1 MATNNAVSTEVIKSA
16 LVVEEVKV
24 SNFQK
29 AGTKT
34 AVLKQTIETISKYP
48 TKSVSSDKQDNIF
61 SMQDFGFEEQKFT
74 SVRTNVAFLDVPENS
89 TIESVE
95 VQLRKFPNAC
105 LYRII
110 SNEPIL
116 TDKQK
121 YSISAG
127 LKTMDDYANSQV
139 IRFGEGSPDA
149 GELILDSNGK
159 VQYRAVYFS
168 ATEKEDMDLRTH
180 DEVNYMSKE
189 IELEFNE
196 SILTRSM

>member
-1 MATNNAVSTEVIKSA
+1 MATNNAVSTEVRKSA
-16 LVVEEVKV
+16 LIVEEVKV

-61 SMQDFGFEEQKFT
+61 SMEDFGFEEQEFT
-74 SVRTNVAFLDVPENS
+74 SVRTNVAFLDVPANS

-95 VQLRKFPNAC
+95 AQLKKFPKAC

-127 LKTMDDYANSQV
+127 LKTKDDYANSQV

-180 DEVNYMSKE
+180 DEVNYMSEKIKE
-189 IELEFNE
+189 EFNE

>member
-1 MATNNAVSTEVIKSA
+1 MTTNNAVSTEVRKSA

-29 AGTKT
+29 PGTKT
-34 AVLKQTIETISKYP
+34 AIIKQTVETISTYP

-61 SMQDFGFEEQKFT
+61 SMQDFGFEEQEFT
-74 SVRTNVAFLDVPENS
+74 SIRTNVAFLDVPENS

-95 VQLRKFPNAC
+95 AQLRKFPKAC

-139 IRFGEGSPDA
+139 IRFGEGSSDA
-149 GELILDSNGK
+149 GELILDNNGK

>member
-1 MATNNAVSTEVIKSA
+1 MATNNAVSTEVRKSA
-16 LVVEEVKV
+16 LIVEEIKI

-34 AVLKQTIETISKYP
+34 AILKQTVETISTYP

-61 SMQDFGFEEQKFT
+61 SMQDFGFEEQEFT
-74 SVRTNVAFLDVPENS
+74 SVRTNVAFLDVPANS

-95 VQLRKFPNAC
+95 AQLRKFPKAC

-168 ATEKEDMDLRTH
+168 ATEKEDMDLRTN
-180 DEVNYMSKE
+180 DDNSFMSKE

>member
-1 MATNNAVSTEVIKSA
+1 MATNNAVSTEVNKSA
-16 LVVEEVKV
+16 LIVEEVKV

-61 SMQDFGFEEQKFT
+61 SMEDFGFEEQEFT
-74 SVRTNVAFLDVPENS
+74 SVRTNVAFFDVPANS

-95 VQLRKFPNAC
+95 AQLRKFPKAC

-149 GELILDSNGK
+149 GELILDNNGK